1 MYVHNN
7 DYSVSKFFFNE
18 NGLYSSV
25 SILIDSLKLTV
36 KFGKYE
42 LINHELANLW
52 IWSWKIVISLVLCI
66 PLRRLGGSKKILQ
79 ISPNLQKYFVS
90 DGLHGD
96 DQGYG
101 GIGPIGRR

>member
-1 MYVHNN
+1 MNMQL
-7 DYSVSKFFFNE
+7 K
-18 NGLYSSV
+18 
-25 SILIDSLKLTV
+25 DSY
-36 KFGKYE
+36 KFGTLYTFKE
-42 LINHELANLW
+42 AG
-52 IWSWKIVISLVLCI
+52 VG
-66 PLRRLGGSKKILQ
+66 GGSKKFLL